1 MKREL
6 FPVYIA
12 LIKRT
17 MNDLAEEN
25 SRWLPDPKNNC
36 GYCAEKGIE
45 TNHEAVEFVSSL
57 LDIATAE
64 FMESEEFL
72 NLLKEHRLIK
82 EESEE
87 E

>member
-1 MKREL
+1 VATR
-6 FPVYIA
+6 
-12 LIKRT
+12 
-17 MNDLAEEN
+17 
-25 SRWLPDPKNNC
+25 SKNNC
-36 GYCAEKGIE
+36 GYCAGVGKE
-45 TNHEAVEFVSSL
+45 TNHEAVEFVTSL